1 MSPIVGVIGT
11 AALMVLLA
19 ARVPVAIGLIL
30 VSFTG
35 ITWMIG
41 IEAALG
47 VLSSTPYDFIA
58 SWTLSAI
65 PMFLLM
71 GFVCYHTG
79 LTAGLFTAAKAVFA
93 RVPGGLAISAIF
105 ACAGFSTVSGSSIA
119 SAAAM
124 GRVAIPEMIKG
135 GYNANFAAGTIAAGG
150 TLGAL
155 IPPSILMIIYGV
167 LAETSVTKVFLGG
180 IYAGLLTAVCYAIII
195 FLISIFKPS
204 IVPQRVVSEDIS
216 LSTAFRGTWPV
227 LLLIAIIFGGM
238 FGGLFTS
245 TEAAAIGAAG
255 AMLIAAF
262 YRKLSISTMHT
273 SLVETLSTTA
283 SLFIIAVGAAMFTR
297 FLGLSGTA
305 SLITGLFTGSELSY
319 LSLILIIICVY
330 LVLGMF
336 MEPFGA
342 MMVTLPIFLPILDVN
357 GIDRIWFGVL
367 LVKLL
372 EVGMI
377 TPPLGMNVFVIQ
389 SVASRYVTLVGV
401 FKGLTAFLIAD
412 AVIIAILVAW
422 PDAVTWLTRIVN

>member
-1 MSPIVGVIGT
+1 M
-11 AALMVLLA
+11 
-19 ARVPVAIGLIL
+19 
-30 VSFTG
+30 
-35 ITWMIG
+35 
-41 IEAALG
+41 
-47 VLSSTPYDFIA
+47 
-58 SWTLSAI
+58 
-65 PMFLLM
+65 
-71 GFVCYHTG
+71 
-79 LTAGLFTAAKAVFA
+79 
-93 RVPGGLAISAIF
+93 
-105 ACAGFSTVSGSSIA
+105 
-119 SAAAM
+119 
-124 GRVAIPEMIKG
+124 
-135 GYNANFAAGTIAAGG
+135 
-150 TLGAL
+150 
-155 IPPSILMIIYGV
+155 
-167 LAETSVTKVFLGG
+167 FLGG

-401 FKGLTAFLIAD
+401 FKGITAFLIAD

>member
-1 MSPIVGVIGT
+1 MSPLVGVIGT
-11 AALMVLLA
+11 AVLMVLLA
-19 ARVPVAIGLIL
+19 LRVPVAIGLVV
-30 VSFTG
+30 VSFAG
-35 ITWMIG
+35 IAWLIG
-41 IEAALG
+41 VEAALG

-71 GFVCYHTG
+71 GFVSYHTG

-93 RVPGGLAISAIF
+93 RIPGGLAISSIF
-105 ACAGFSTVSGSSIA
+105 ACAGFATVSGSSIA
-119 SAAAM
+119 TAAAM
-124 GRVAIPEMIKG
+124 GRVAIPEMIKS
-135 GYNANFAAGTIAAGG
+135 GYNPNIAAGTIAAGG

-180 IYAGLLTAVCYAIII
+180 IYAGLLTAVCYAAII

-204 IVPQRVVSEDIS
+204 LVPQRAVSEDIS
-216 LSTAFRGTWPV
+216 LSSALRETWPV
-227 LLLIAIIFGGM
+227 LMLITIIFGGM

-262 YRKLSISTMHT
+262 YRKLNISTMHT

-305 SLITGLFTGSELSY
+305 SLINGVFASFDLTY
-319 LSLILIIICVY
+319 LSLIVIIICVY

-342 MMVTLPIFLPILDVN
+342 MMVTLPIFLPILDVH
-357 GIDRIWFGVL
+357 GIDRIWFGIL

-401 FKGLTAFLIAD
+401 FKGITAFLVMD

-422 PDAVTWLTRIVN
+422 PEAVLWLTRIAD